1 MKKLFAA
8 FMAVFLLVS
17 GSGACLAEERMLSR
31 GEIPLDETGA
41 QVLQELGL
49 FYGTEDGPELE
60 RNVTRVEAVVMAVRV
75 TQGKEQVYEGGMG
88 WSTGAISSPLFRDIV
103 YPQHFWAYTDLFR
116 AKAQGIIA
124 GTGDGY
130 FEPERSVTGR
140 EFAAMLLRGMD
151 YTDVTTENAYDR
163 GVELGLLLNNFTKSV
178 VKQDMPLLRSDVVR
192 ICHAAL
198 LTKMADG
205 RQLSDMLI
213 ETGAFTGEQ
222 FNDVMLCDG
231 VPAAPQEFADKLNA
245 EMPADKNY
253 MFSPLSIKIAL
264 AMAAN
269 GAEGE
274 TREEMLQALGID
286 DLDAYNAY
294 IKGLMETY
302 AKQSLFQLNIANSIW
317 LNTDYV
323 PGVRFSAP
331 FSELIAAYYSG
342 ESREVNNGNAVDEVN
357 AWVDE
362 KTNGKIPEIL
372 SESDFLACLVNA
384 VYFKADWRT
393 PFQPEATYEQ
403 DFTDRAGA
411 VHSIDFMHD
420 TRYVD
425 YYEDGTLQ
433 AVKLPYKTDGGLDI
447 NMYIALADRELPDL
461 LTRLGTLEFQS
472 RRVQLALPKFEAEF
486 STELKESM
494 QKLGMLRAFDETAAQ
509 FGPMYDKP
517 VPSWIG
523 SILHKSYIKVDEA
536 GTEAAAV
543 TAVVM
548 PGGSAMPEEPVVFT
562 ADRPFTYVIRD
573 DANGEIL
580 FAGEYAFVE

>member
-17 GSGACLAEERMLSR
+17 GSGVCLTEKRMLSR

-60 RNVTRVEAVVMAVRV
+60 RNVTRAEAVVMVVRMIPWERPMV
-75 TQGKEQVYEGGMG
+75 HAGFMMPFSDVKTHWALMDIYE
-88 WSTGAISSPLFRDIV
+88 
-103 YPQHFWAYTDLFR
+103 
-116 AKAQGIIA
+116 AKARGLVN

-163 GVELGLLLNNFTKSV
+163 GVELGLLSDNFTKSV

-198 LTKMADG
+198 LVKLADG

-213 ETGAFTGEQ
+213 ETGAFTEEQ
-222 FNDVMLCDG
+222 FNDAMLCDG

-245 EMPADKNY
+245 EMPTDKNY

-317 LNTDYV
+317 LNTDCV

-384 VYFKADWRT
+384 VYFKADWRA
-393 PFQPEATYEQ
+393 PFKPEATYEQ

-411 VHSIDFMHD
+411 VHRIDFMHD
-420 TRYVD
+420 TRYLD

-472 RRVQLALPKFEAEF
+472 RRVQLAFPKFEAKF
-486 STELKESM
+486 GMGLKGTM

-517 VPSWIG
+517 VPSWID

-543 TAVVM
+543 TAIVAE
-548 PGGSAMPEEPVVFT
+548 GSAMPEEPVVFT

-573 DANGEIL
+573 DTNGEIL